1 MITIPVYSH
10 LAELSTKE
18 KVEWSLSLL
27 WGVGFALLTIW
38 AYVPYCLTR
47 IKSNRGACLY
57 KLSLAA
63 SILFFTYQLIASDFY
78 TANSKKHIL
87 HEIPC
92 QCSDL
97 YIRGNVDW
105 RWVEQCNAVKRIV
118 LEDFELAD
126 QSLLVA
132 LNAKFPFL

>member
-63 SILFFTYQLIASDFY
+63 SILFFTYQLIVC
-78 TANSKKHIL
+78 IL
-87 HEIPC
+87 IIWICVIQH
-92 QCSDL
+92 
-97 YIRGNVDW
+97 
-105 RWVEQCNAVKRIV
+105 
-118 LEDFELAD
+118 
-126 QSLLVA
+126 
-132 LNAKFPFL
+132 